1 MFHVK
6 HISEGFYGFL
16 WFSDFMWKAFYMFLF
31 HLETLNYFFFLSCS
45 KSKHIVYNE
54 GSITLELKSAR
65 QLLILHQCRDYPVRA
80 KHGPATLE

>member
-1 MFHVK
+1 
-6 HISEGFYGFL
+6 
-16 WFSDFMWKAFYMFLF
+16 MFLF

-80 KHGPATLE
+80 KHGPATLEGGSPSAKPFQSQASYPLV